1 MTIRVEV
8 RSPANTTEQGIVQ
21 NARALG
27 IRGLHG
33 CQRVRLYFLA
43 QHPGADAVDR
53 LCALLLADPVTEQA
67 TWRELAGEALVCG
80 ELSPSAG
87 HWVIEVAPRL
97 GVTDVEARE
106 LVRGMTE
113 IGLPVCEVTTGL

>member
-8 RSPANTTEQGIVQ
+8 RSRAKVAEQSIVQ
-21 NARALG
+21 NAQALG
-27 IRGLHG
+27 ITGLHEG
-33 CQRVRLYFLA
+33 QKARLYFLS
-43 QHPGADAVDR
+43 QHPGAEAIER

-67 TWRELAGEALVCG
+67 TWYELEGESLATGHLQ
-80 ELSPSAG
+80 LTKG

-106 LVRGMTE
+106 LA
-113 IGLPVCEVTTGL
+113 